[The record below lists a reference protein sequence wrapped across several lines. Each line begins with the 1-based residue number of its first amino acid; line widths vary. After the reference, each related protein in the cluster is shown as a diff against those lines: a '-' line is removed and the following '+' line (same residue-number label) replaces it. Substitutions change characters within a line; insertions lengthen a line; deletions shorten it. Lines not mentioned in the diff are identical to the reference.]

1 MNHFR
6 FKNQIDVTKTLKN
19 VSASTFI
26 TVPDELSTPK
36 WSDHSAV
43 DMQIG
48 ADPVILSKMRE
59 TLLSFLDDS
68 VVRGDET
75 AVVHWRGLRVS
86 RWSYAR
92 LASCAF
98 QFARELE
105 ARDIVAGDRVLFWGE
120 NSPEWIAAFYGC
132 MLRGAIVVPL
142 DLKSAPD
149 FVARV
154 QQQVSARLLL
164 SDEPQQQLNVPRL
177 AFGSLADAIAKHSSA
192 PYAAHAVKPDDL
204 IEIVFTSGTTA
215 EPKGVCLTHRNLL
228 TNLAPIEK
236 EFKKYA
242 RWERLVH
249 PIRFFCLLPLSHVFG
264 QLMGIFV
271 PQIIGAEV
279 YFRESYKPSQ
289 IISEIKKQRINVV
302 ITVPRVLE
310 TLREKVL
317 IDGNVSDDQLA
328 RAEERHFLRN
338 WWTFRRVHRLFGWRF
353 WAFVTGGATLEADTE
368 SFWRRL
374 GYAVI
379 QGYGMT
385 ETASLASLSHPFRIH
400 HGSIGKPVAG
410 QELKL
415 SESGE
420 ILVRG
425 DNVSPGYWNGGVQ
438 PIADEQGWIHTG
450 DIGEVG
456 PEGNIY
462 FRGRSKDTIVTAAG
476 LKIYPA
482 DLEAALDHQPEIKA
496 SAVIPLSNGTEAMA
510 VLIPHD
516 EHSDLK
522 SAVQRANESLAE
534 FQRIRHWVVWPKQ
547 DFPRTT
553 GTRKVIKGQLAE
565 AVRTMS
571 CEQQSSVAAS
581 ERGPVPLSV
590 PVITR
595 ITGTNAAEL
604 DMSAKLADDLK
615 LDSLGRVELLS
626 ALEDQYQ
633 IELDEA
639 AITEATTI
647 GDVERIVSQVTSEAV
662 AYPYPR
668 WAMRFPMT
676 WIRPVVYHLFLL
688 PLSRIMCIPR
698 VVGADNLAQIKGPA
712 LFISNHVT
720 HIDGPLILSVLPVGW
735 RIRLAIA
742 MSGEYLRDW
751 RYPPATLGW
760 FVRLKKRAAYVLGAG
775 LFNVFSLPRQSGFRQ
790 SFAYAGE
797 AMDRGY
803 SVLIFPEGTE
813 TRNGEM
819 QPFRAGIGLLASEL
833 NVPVIPV
840 KLSGLFELKQKRQF
854 FVRPGVV
861 SVTFGEPITFSP
873 EQTPAE
879 ITKVLDRTY
888 KIFQD

>member
-1 MNHFR
+1 MREFDTIYHR
-6 FKNQIDVTKTLKN
+6 PT
-19 VSASTFI
+19 A
-26 TVPDELSTPK
+26 TVNRK
-36 WSDHSAV
+36 WSDHLAAI
-43 DMQIG
+43 MQIIPN
-48 ADPVILSKMRE
+48 PVILSKMSSRE
-59 TLLSFLDDS
+59 TLLSFLDDCIA
-68 VVRGDET
+68 RGEDI
-75 AVVHWRGLRVS
+75 AVIHWRGLRIS
-86 RWSYAR
+86 RWSNAR

-105 ARDIVAGDRVLFWGE
+105 AREIGAGDRVLFWGE
-120 NSPEWIAAFYGC
+120 NSPEWIAAIYGC
-132 MLRGAIVVPL
+132 LLRGAIVVPL
-142 DLKSAPD
+142 DLKSAKD

-154 QQQVSARLLL
+154 QQQVSAKLLL
-164 SDEPQQQLNVPRL
+164 CDEAQPQLDLPRL
-177 AFGSLADAIAKHSSA
+177 PLGSLAGEIAKHSSA
-192 PYAAHAVKPDDL
+192 RYSSNGIKTDDL
-204 IEIVFTSGTTA
+204 VEIVFTSGTTA

-228 TNLAPIEK
+228 ANLAPIEK
-236 EFKKYA
+236 EFRKYA
-242 RWERLVH
+242 RWERLFH

-271 PQIIGAEV
+271 PQIIGGEV
-279 YFRESYKPSQ
+279 YFRDSYKPSQ

-302 ITVPRVLE
+302 VTVPRILE
-310 TLREKVL
+310 TLREKV
-317 IDGNVSDDQLA
+317 NAEVSSAQLA

-338 WWTFRRVHRLFGWRF
+338 WWTFRRLRRRFGWRF
-353 WAFVTGGATLEADTE
+353 WAFITGGATLEADTE

-385 ETASLASLSHPFRIH
+385 ETASLASLSHPFRTR

-415 SESGE
+415 GDNGE

-425 DNVSPGYWNGGVQ
+425 DNVSPGYWSGGVQ
-438 PIADEQGWIHTG
+438 PIADEHGWIHTG
-450 DIGEVG
+450 DIGELG
-456 PEGNIY
+456 PQGNIY

-496 SAVIPLSNGTEAMA
+496 SAVIPLAGSNETEAMA
-510 VLIPHD
+510 VLIPQG
-516 EHSDLK
+516 EGSDLK
-522 SAVQRANESLAE
+522 SAVQRANDSLAE
-534 FQRIRHWVVWPKQ
+534 FQRIRHWTVWPRQ

-553 GTRKVIKGQLAE
+553 GTRKVIKPQVAE
-565 AVRTMS
+565 AVRNS
-571 CEQQSSVAAS
+571 APAKSLA
-581 ERGPVPLSV
+581 L
-590 PVITR
+590 PVINR
-595 ITGTNAAEL
+595 ITETNAINI
-604 DMSAKLADDLK
+604 DPSANLVDDLK

-639 AITEATTI
+639 AITEATTV
-647 GDVERIVSQVTSEAV
+647 GDVERIVSQATSETV

-688 PLSRIMCIPR
+688 PLSMIMCRPR
-698 VVGADNLAQIKGPA
+698 VIGIERLNKVHGPA
-712 LFISNHVT
+712 LLISNHVT
-720 HIDGPLILSVLPVGW
+720 HVDAPLILSVLPLRW
-735 RIRLAIA
+735 RLRLAIA

-760 FVRLKKRAAYVLGAG
+760 FARLKAKAAYALGAG

-813 TRNGEM
+813 TKDGEI

-833 NVPVIPV
+833 NVPIVPIM
-840 KLSGLFELKQKRQF
+840 LRGLFELKQKRQF
-854 FVRPGVV
+854 FVRPGTV
-861 SVTFGEPITFSP
+861 SVTFGDPIKFSA
-873 EQTPAE
+873 EHTATE
-879 ITKVLDRTY
+879 ITKELERRVTSL
-888 KIFQD
+888 QH

>member
-1 MNHFR
+1 MVEPFAGIA
-6 FKNQIDVTKTLKN
+6 QIDATEDNRTHARIPN
-19 VSASTFI
+19 WF
-26 TVPDELSTPK
+26 
-36 WSDHSAV
+36 DHFEMGSGLV
-43 DMQIG
+43 VY
-48 ADPVILSKMRE
+48 PCMRE
-59 TLLSFLDDS
+59 TLLSFLDDC
-68 VVRGDET
+68 VAREREI
-75 AVVHWRGLRVS
+75 AVVHWRGLRIS

-105 ARDIVAGDRVLFWGE
+105 KREISAGDRVLFWGE

-132 MLRGAIVVPL
+132 LLRGAIVVPL

-154 QQQVSARLLL
+154 QQQVSAKLLL
-164 SDEPQQQLNVPRL
+164 ADDSQPRLNVEQMS
-177 AFGSLADAIAKHSSA
+177 FSTLADSNHSVE
-192 PYAAHAVKPDDL
+192 PYAAHTAKPDDL
-204 IEIVFTSGTTA
+204 VEIVFTSGTTA

-236 EFKKYA
+236 EFKKYS

-249 PIRFFCLLPLSHVFG
+249 PVRFLCLLPLSHVFG

-271 PQIIGAEV
+271 PQLMGGEV

-289 IISEIKKQRINVV
+289 IIAEIKKQRINVV
-302 ITVPRVLE
+302 VTVPRVLE
-310 TLREKVL
+310 TLREKL
-317 IDGNVSDDQLA
+317 NNEVSPAQLNAADD
-328 RAEERHFLRN
+328 RHFLRN
-338 WWTFRRVHRLFGWRF
+338 WWAFRKIRRRFGWRL
-353 WAFVTGGATLEADTE
+353 WAFITGGATLEPDTE

-374 GYAVI
+374 GYAVV

-385 ETASLASLSHPFRIH
+385 ETASLASLSHPFRTRQ
-400 HGSIGKPVAG
+400 GSIGKPVAG

-415 SESGE
+415 SDSGE

-425 DNVSPGYWNGGVQ
+425 ANVSPGYWSNGIK

-450 DIGEVG
+450 DIGELG
-456 PEGNIY
+456 PQGNIY

-482 DLEAALDHQPEIKA
+482 DLENALDRQPEIKA
-496 SAVIPLSNGTEAMA
+496 SALIPLPGSKGTEALA

-516 EHSDLK
+516 ERSDLD
-522 SAVQRANESLAE
+522 SAVKRANDSLAE
-534 FQRIRHWVVWPKQ
+534 FQRVRHWVVWPKA
-547 DFPRTT
+547 DFPRTV

-565 AVRTMS
+565 AVQTISARHS
-571 CEQQSSVAAS
+571 FAGGESAAA
-581 ERGPVPLSV
+581 PLSL

-595 ITGTNAAEL
+595 IAGPQAAHL
-604 DMSAKLADDLK
+604 DLSASLANDLK

-639 AITEATTI
+639 AITEATTV
-647 GDVERIVSQVTSEAV
+647 GDVERIVSQTKSEAV

-676 WIRPVVYHLFLL
+676 WIRPIVYHLFLL
-688 PLSRIMCIPR
+688 PLSWIMCRVR
-698 VVGADNLAQIKGPA
+698 VVGAENLAYVKGPA
-712 LFISNHVT
+712 LLISNHVT
-720 HIDGPLILSVLPVGW
+720 DVDAPLIVSALPLRW
-735 RIRLAIA
+735 RLRLAIA

-751 RYPPATLGW
+751 RYPPAELGW
-760 FVRLKKRAAYVLGAG
+760 FARLKGKVTYALGAG

-790 SFAYAGE
+790 SFTYAGE
-797 AMDRGY
+797 AMDHGW

-813 TRNGEM
+813 TRDGKL

-833 NVPVIPV
+833 NVPVIPIM
-840 KLSGLFELKQKRQF
+840 LRGLFELKKKRQY
-854 FVRPGVV
+854 FVRPGTVT
-861 SVTFGEPITFSP
+861 VTFGESITFTNT
-873 EQTPAE
+873 QTPAQ
-879 ITKVLDRTY
+879 ITQELESHLCNMWTA
-888 KIFQD
+888 